1 MTEEFFFEEFWVN
14 LLVLYRYQKDEIQL
28 LLDLMVVVSHGSTDP
43 LEWFLGRPVPAI
55 RGQEGSPLFGS
66 TLNRLVD
73 PLFAKLAE
81 DGAVPP

>member
-1 MTEEFFFEEFWVN
+1 
-14 LLVLYRYQKDEIQL
+14 
-28 LLDLMVVVSHGSTDP
+28 MVVVSHGSTDP